1 MQNFRGVDHAGI
13 GVGNMDE
20 ALLFWRDKLGFTEL
34 YFDYTGPVPGLE
46 EICKK
51 KDVKARIVML
61 GNRHTTRL
69 GPGKVKL
76 VQRLDGNGAPEYPAG
91 IGYGEVGLAE
101 VCLHTLHTEKIFRHL
116 VDDLKI
122 KSLMEPLSASVGENN
137 IDLDIGYVA
146 DPWMGKV
153 ELIDWKGL
161 WTSRPAAPR
170 IEGVNH
176 VAFGVHDMKVTTD
189 FYKQLGFTDQIFE
202 SKEFFDP
209 MAPWYQVGRPLPGH
223 HMTLWLSGEG
233 AGIEPVRLTPLW
245 EDCRGEWGHVGPMDF
260 GIGVQNI
267 KKAVATLKSL
277 GIETHSDIQVLDVG
291 NTEFKYVYFKD
302 PDDQYVSL
310 VESNY

>member
-1 MQNFRGVDHAGI
+1 MSTFLGVDHAGI
-13 GVGNMDE
+13 GVGDMDK
-20 ALLFWRDKLGFTEL
+20 AFDFWSKKLGFTEVF
-34 YFDYTGPVPGLE
+34 FDYTGPVPGLS
-46 EICKK
+46 EITKSNS
-51 KDVKARIVML
+51 VKARIVML
-61 GNRHTTRL
+61 GNRFTTRL

-76 VQRLDGNGAPEYPAG
+76 VQRLDGDGAPPYPSG

-101 VCLHTLHTEKIFRHL
+101 VCLHTLHTEKIFREL
-116 VDDLKI
+116 VDKENC
-122 KSLMEPLSASVGENN
+122 KPLMEPLSATVGENQ
-137 IDLDIGYVA
+137 IDLDIAYIA

-161 WTSRPAAPR
+161 WTARPAAPR

-176 VAFGVHDMKVTTD
+176 VAFGVTDMKVTTD
-189 FYKQLGFTDQIFE
+189 FYKQLGFVDQIFE

-209 MAPWYQVGRPLPGH
+209 MAPWYQVGRALPGH
-223 HMTLWLSGEG
+223 HMTLWLSGQG

-267 KKAVATLKSL
+267 NKAVAELKRL

-291 NTEFKYVYFKD
+291 VSEFKYVYFKD
-302 PDDQYVSL
+302 PDDQYVCI
-310 VESNY
+310 VENSY

>member
-1 MQNFRGVDHAGI
+1 MSTFLGVDHAGI
-13 GVGNMDE
+13 GVGDMDKAFE
-20 ALLFWRDKLGFTEL
+20 FWSKKLGFTEVF
-34 YFDYTGPVPGLE
+34 FDYTGPVPGLS
-46 EICKK
+46 EITKTNN
-51 KDVKARIVML
+51 VKARIVML
-61 GNRHTTRL
+61 GNRFTTRL

-76 VQRLDGNGAPEYPAG
+76 VQRLDGVGAPPYPSG

-101 VCLHTLHTEKIFRHL
+101 VCLHTLHTEKIFREL
-116 VDDLKI
+116 VDKENC
-122 KSLMEPLSASVGENN
+122 KSLMEPLSASVGENQ
-137 IDLDIGYVA
+137 IDLDIAYIA

-176 VAFGVHDMKVTTD
+176 VAFGVTDMKVTTD
-189 FYKQLGFTDQIFE
+189 FYKQLGFVDQIFE

-223 HMTLWLSGEG
+223 HMTLWLSGQG
-233 AGIEPVRLTPLW
+233 AGIEPVRLTPIW

-267 KKAVATLKSL
+267 NKAVAELKRL
-277 GIETHSDIQVLDVG
+277 GIETHSEIQVLDVG
-291 NTEFKYVYFKD
+291 ESEFKYVYFKD
-302 PDDQYVSL
+302 PDDQYVCI
-310 VESNY
+310 VENSY

>member
-1 MQNFRGVDHAGI
+1 
-13 GVGNMDE
+13 
-20 ALLFWRDKLGFTEL
+20 
-34 YFDYTGPVPGLE
+34 
-46 EICKK
+46 
-51 KDVKARIVML
+51 
-61 GNRHTTRL
+61 
-69 GPGKVKL
+69 
-76 VQRLDGNGAPEYPAG
+76 
-91 IGYGEVGLAE
+91 
-101 VCLHTLHTEKIFRHL
+101 
-116 VDDLKI
+116 
-122 KSLMEPLSASVGENN
+122 MEPLSASVGEHG
-137 IDLDIGYVA
+137 IDLDIAYVA

-189 FYKQLGFTDQIFE
+189 FYKQLGFIDQIFE

-267 KKAVATLKSL
+267 KKAVATLKEL